1 MKPKDLAD
9 YLEANVTPTV
19 AIAGDITMDS
29 IIKVLRK
36 QQEDLEYMQEQ
47 FDRAIEFLAKCNGWS
62 KKASEK

>member
-1 MKPKDLAD
+1 MMTSKDLAD
-9 YLEANVTPTV
+9 YLESQVTPTI

-36 QQEDLEYMQEQ
+36 QQEDLEYMQDQ

-62 KKASEK
+62 KNK

>member
-1 MKPKDLAD
+1 MNSKELAD
-9 YLEANVTPTV
+9 YFESYVTPTV

-36 QQEDLEYMQEQ
+36 QQEDLEYMQDQ

-62 KKASEK
+62 KNK

>member
-47 FDRAIEFLAKCNGWS
+47 FDRAIYFLAKCNTWS
-62 KKASEK
+62 KFK